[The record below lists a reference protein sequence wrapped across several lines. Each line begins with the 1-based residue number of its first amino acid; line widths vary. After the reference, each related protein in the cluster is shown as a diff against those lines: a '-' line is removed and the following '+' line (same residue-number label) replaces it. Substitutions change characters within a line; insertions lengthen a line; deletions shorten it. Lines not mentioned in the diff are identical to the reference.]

1 MTSRK
6 THVDEIERFEGIS
19 RVQGIKNEVNVWE
32 KIAFFYFLGVL
43 LVEVFIKVSI
53 QNVLVMNLEENER
66 FLGIWPLYLPIR
78 EYLVFMQSRETQIT
92 MVKWTN
98 AGGQTERA
106 NERSFVYRPP
116 ARRRWRNVKTTLM
129 EVQRY

>member
-6 THVDEIERFEGIS
+6 THVDEIERFEWIS

-78 EYLVFMQSRETQIT
+78 E
-92 MVKWTN
+92 
-98 AGGQTERA
+98 
-106 NERSFVYRPP
+106 
-116 ARRRWRNVKTTLM
+116 
-129 EVQRY
+129 

>member
-53 QNVLVMNLEENER
+53 QNVLVMNPEENER

-78 EYLVFMQSRETQIT
+78 E
-92 MVKWTN
+92 
-98 AGGQTERA
+98 
-106 NERSFVYRPP
+106 
-116 ARRRWRNVKTTLM
+116 
-129 EVQRY
+129 